1 MGVGMNEASKLGG
14 AIAAVGVAS
23 RMIGD
28 EKNQAIAQGAQAQQ
42 EAVKAG
48 EEMPALK
55 KEMEAAV
62 AQNENVAKEEAALR
76 DLKVTS
82 PEDVDALIELNEGV
96 DMDKKMAQVALS
108 TVQAKIEA
116 RTELLERA
124 EKAMARGRRWGGGY

>member
-42 EAVKAG
+42 EALKAG
-48 EEMPALK
+48 EEAPALK
-55 KEMEAAV
+55 KEMEQAI

-82 PEDVDALIELNEGV
+82 PEDADAFIELNQSV
-96 DMDKKMAQVALS
+96 DMDKKMAQMALK
-108 TVQAKIEA
+108 TVQGKIEA
-116 RTELLERA
+116 RTEMLERA
-124 EKAMARGRRWGGGY
+124 GKAIARGRSWGGGY